1 MTENPTPNEYQPL
14 ASRNAPPRRL
24 RIVHLYKGYPPVR
37 GGIEGHVDLL
47 TRLLVRAG
55 VDAEVLCADAEGAPR
70 EERRENVAV
79 RRCWAPL
86 TLASTPL
93 PPSLPGALRRSSA
106 DIVHL
111 HYPWPP
117 NEVAYLL
124 GGRAR
129 PLVITVHC
137 EVIRQPRLARLLAP
151 LTQRVFSAASRIL
164 VTGSFMREAG
174 LLERHRERVEVV
186 PLGVDTDFFS
196 PEPLGRN
203 PVPEIPHPRILF
215 VGRMRHYKG
224 LPVLA
229 RALAKLPHVRLIVAG
244 SGPER
249 PTFEAALRD
258 AGCRDRALLV
268 GDVDDDRLRRFYQHS
283 DAAVLCSTSNAEAF
297 GLSIAEAQS
306 CGVPAVTTE
315 VGTGTAQTVADGVSG
330 RVVPPNDADAL
341 ADAIRWCLDTDRAP
355 TLRKA
360 ARAHAMEKLGA
371 GRMTEAVLKV
381 YERVMA
387 ERR

>member
-1 MTENPTPNEYQPL
+1 
-14 ASRNAPPRRL
+14 
-24 RIVHLYKGYPPVR
+24 V
-37 GGIEGHVDLL
+37 
-47 TRLLVRAG
+47 
-55 VDAEVLCADAEGAPR
+55 
-70 EERRENVAV
+70 
-79 RRCWAPL
+79 

-137 EVIRQPRLARLLAP
+137 EVIRQPRLARLLSP
-151 LTQRVFSAASRIL
+151 LTQRVFAAASRIL
-164 VTGSFMREAG
+164 VTGSFMREARF
-174 LLERHRERVEVV
+174 LERHRERVEVV

-203 PVPEIPHPRILF
+203 PVPEIPHPRIFF

-229 RALAKLPHVRLIVAG
+229 RALAKLPDVRLIVAG
-244 SGPER
+244 NGPER

-268 GDVDDDRLRRFYQHS
+268 GDVDDDRLRRFYQHA

-297 GLSIAEAQS
+297 GLTTAEAQS

-341 ADAIRWCLDTDRAP
+341 AGAIRWCLDADRAP
-355 TLRKA
+355 ALRKA
-360 ARAHAMEKLGA
+360 ARAHAMEKLCA
-371 GRMTEAVLKV
+371 RRMTEAVAKV
-381 YERVMA
+381 YENVLA

>member
-1 MTENPTPNEYQPL
+1 MTENAAPNAILSAAPL
-14 ASRNAPPRRL
+14 RRL
-24 RIVHLYKGYPPVR
+24 RVVHVYKGYPPVR

-70 EERRENVAV
+70 EERRENVTV

-106 DIVHL
+106 EIVHL

-117 NEVAYLL
+117 NEIAYLL
-124 GGRAR
+124 GGRGR
-129 PLVITVHC
+129 PLIVTVHC
-137 EVIRQPRLARLLAP
+137 EVIRQQRLARLLSP
-151 LTQRVFSAASRIL
+151 LTQRVLGAAARIL
-164 VTGSFMREAG
+164 ITGPFMREARF
-174 LLERHRERVEVV
+174 LERHRERVEVV

-196 PEPLGRN
+196 PEPLGGN

-229 RALAKLPHVRLIVAG
+229 RALAKLPDVRLVVAG

-249 PTFEAALRD
+249 PIFEAALRD

-268 GDVDDDRLRRFYQHS
+268 GDVDDDRLRRLYQHA

-297 GLSIAEAQS
+297 GLSTAEAQS

-330 RVVPPNDADAL
+330 RVVAPNDADAL
-341 ADAIRWCLDTDRAP
+341 ADALRWCLDADRAP
-355 TLRKA
+355 ALRKA
-360 ARAHAMEKLGA
+360 ARAHAMENLCA
-371 GRMTEAVLKV
+371 RRMTESVVKV
-381 YERVMA
+381 YERA
-387 ERR
+387 TSESR